1 MLRSNSNTEQ
11 GEDRELALNLV
22 KGSLPKRKLPA
33 TEGEPAPSQ
42 EEIDELFEDRIT
54 PETDLPPMMPLF
66 EMFDVPC
73 FYRGELV
80 ADCGKAKSG
89 KTYFLSILMA
99 AALKPDCPPPA
110 ERQVLS
116 LERTCEAP
124 LKVLWVDTEQSQQS
138 TQEIQKERILPLA
151 GIQALDDATFYS
163 FNLRGHGYEK
173 RKRLVDV
180 AIRTIKPDIAII
192 DGIKDLMTD
201 INDAAQATVIME
213 KLMKLAKD
221 TNCCIVCVLHLN
233 KSEQDRNMRGSIG
246 TELTNKAFEVFQCEI
261 IEESGTFKVTQTYSR
276 KQKMKHKLYY
286 RISEEGLPTTCS
298 GFQEQPRDDLGRWT
312 KKDSEAL
319 STDRDTL
326 IRLFTDAMEGRRQR
340 PFNELMAVAFKKC
353 GFTDRKVYY
362 ATVEEA
368 VRQGIIQKLTHPEKN
383 ETWVELSDQVLP
395 F

>member
-1 MLRSNSNTEQ
+1 
-11 GEDRELALNLV
+11 
-22 KGSLPKRKLPA
+22 
-33 TEGEPAPSQ
+33 
-42 EEIDELFEDRIT
+42 
-54 PETDLPPMMPLF
+54 
-66 EMFDVPC
+66 
-73 FYRGELV
+73 
-80 ADCGKAKSG
+80 
-89 KTYFLSILMA
+89 
-99 AALKPDCPPPA
+99 
-110 ERQVLS
+110 
-116 LERTCEAP
+116 
-124 LKVLWVDTEQSQQS
+124 
-138 TQEIQKERILPLA
+138 
-151 GIQALDDATFYS
+151 
-163 FNLRGHGYEK
+163 
-173 RKRLVDV
+173 
-180 AIRTIKPDIAII
+180 
-192 DGIKDLMTD
+192 
-201 INDAAQATVIME
+201 
-213 KLMKLAKD
+213 
-221 TNCCIVCVLHLN
+221 
-233 KSEQDRNMRGSIG
+233 MRGSIG

-326 IRLFTDAMEGRRQR
+326 IRLFTEAMEGRRQR

-362 ATVEEA
+362 ATIEEA

>member
-1 MLRSNSNTEQ
+1 MKLKLLLIKIYCVRWADSCSLLSLNLPIFVPEVMTQITNTEH
-11 GEDRELALNLV
+11 GDDREHALNLV
-22 KGSLPKRKLPA
+22 KGSLPMRKRPA

-80 ADCGKAKSG
+80 ADCGKA
-89 KTYFLSILMA
+89 
-99 AALKPDCPPPA
+99 
-110 ERQVLS
+110 LS

-221 TNCCIVCVLHLN
+221 TNCCIGVPV
-233 KSEQDRNMRGSIG
+233 
-246 TELTNKAFEVFQCEI
+246 
-261 IEESGTFKVTQTYSR
+261 
-276 KQKMKHKLYY
+276 
-286 RISEEGLPTTCS
+286 
-298 GFQEQPRDDLGRWT
+298 
-312 KKDSEAL
+312 
-319 STDRDTL
+319 
-326 IRLFTDAMEGRRQR
+326 
-340 PFNELMAVAFKKC
+340 
-353 GFTDRKVYY
+353 
-362 ATVEEA
+362 
-368 VRQGIIQKLTHPEKN
+368 
-383 ETWVELSDQVLP
+383 
-395 F
+395 